1 MDILQQKQQHL
12 PSGHMQVCSSRAKSS
27 AVGTTNSSSRDS
39 CRATGPHPTGPAGS
53 LTQHGSNQHTHTPPC
68 QSSNA
73 DAGQQAPSAF
83 ALPPAGGLLKPGP
96 CGSSSVGR
104 DLMTRPDSHALA
116 LPRHRKQANRCW
128 VAWQNAP
135 EEVKHA
141 MLSHYDN
148 RLARFYM
155 WAQTECSILL
165 ALQMPTGEQW
175 ESDRPCLSEHYA
187 V

>member
-1 MDILQQKQQHL
+1 MTA
-12 PSGHMQVCSSRAKSS
+12 C
-27 AVGTTNSSSRDS
+27 
-39 CRATGPHPTGPAGS
+39 
-53 LTQHGSNQHTHTPPC
+53 
-68 QSSNA
+68 
-73 DAGQQAPSAF
+73 
-83 ALPPAGGLLKPGP
+83 
-96 CGSSSVGR
+96 SSSVGR
-104 DLMTRPDSHALA
+104 DLATRPDSHALA

-165 ALQMPTGEQW
+165 ALQMPTGEEG
-175 ESDRPCLSEHYA
+175 ESDRLSIMLCRRGGIRLYRYQVGTRTCSKLQEL
-187 V
+187 